1 MDERSN
7 VMINRIKNG
16 HINGRESGRAIKGR
30 VSTRINRSSEL
41 LAQKLKA
48 EGITNSQVLH
58 AIANSPRHIF
68 IPEILAHKA
77 YDNTALPIGQGQTIS
92 QPYIVAKMSE
102 LLLKGKQENNVVGN
116 RPKNILEIGTGS
128 GYQTSILAQL
138 TDKVFSVE
146 RIKSLQFQAK
156 RCLRAMDLH
165 NISMK
170 HGDGWQGW
178 ASKAPFDAIIVTAGA
193 ASVPQ
198 ALLDQLNDG
207 GRLVIPVGEQTQIL
221 KIITRQGNN
230 YHEQQVEAVR
240 FVPLVP
246 GDLL

>member
-1 MDERSN
+1 MMSSRIGGKSRRS
-7 VMINRIKNG
+7 G
-16 HINGRESGRAIKGR
+16 
-30 VSTRINRSSEL
+30 EL
-41 LAQKLKA
+41 LAQKLQK
-48 EGITNSQVLH
+48 EGISNTAVLQ
-58 AIANSPRHIF
+58 AIAQSPRHIF
-68 IPEILAHKA
+68 VPEILAHKA

-102 LLLKGKQENNVVGN
+102 LLLADG

-146 RIKSLQFQAK
+146 RIKALQWQAT

-165 NISMK
+165 NVAMK

-178 ASKAPFDAIIVTAGA
+178 KSKGPFEAIIVTAA
-193 ASVPQ
+193 PASVPP
-198 ALLDQLNDG
+198 ALLNQLADG
-207 GRLVIPVGEQTQIL
+207 GRLIIPVGEQTQIL
-221 KIITRQGNN
+221 KIITRNGDTFN
-230 YHEQQVEAVR
+230 EQQVEAVR

>member
-1 MDERSN
+1 
-7 VMINRIKNG
+7 MI
-16 HINGRESGRAIKGR
+16 SSR
-30 VSTRINRSSEL
+30 VSGKSKRSGEL
-41 LAQKLKA
+41 LAQKLQQ
-48 EGITNSQVLH
+48 EGIVNPEVLT
-58 AIANSPRHIF
+58 AIAQSPRHIF
-68 IPEILAHKA
+68 VPEILAHKA

-102 LLLKGKQENNVVGN
+102 LLLANG
-116 RPKNILEIGTGS
+116 RPNSILEIGTGS

-146 RIKSLQFQAK
+146 RIKSLQWQAK

-165 NISMK
+165 NVSMK
-170 HGDGWQGW
+170 HGDGWLGW
-178 ASKAPFDAIIVTAGA
+178 ASKAPFDAIIVTAA
-193 ASVPQ
+193 PTQVPH
-198 ALLDQLNDG
+198 ALLEQLADG

-221 KIITRQGNN
+221 KIITREGDN
-230 YHEQQVEAVR
+230 YSEQQIEAVR

>member
-1 MDERSN
+1 MTTYAKKSRVVGKSKRS
-7 VMINRIKNG
+7 G
-16 HINGRESGRAIKGR
+16 
-30 VSTRINRSSEL
+30 EL
-41 LAQKLKA
+41 LAQKLQV
-48 EGITNSQVLH
+48 EGITNPQVLQ

-102 LLLKGKQENNVVGN
+102 LLLAQG
-116 RPKNILEIGTGS
+116 RPSSILEIGTGS

-138 TDKVFSVE
+138 SDKVFSVE

-198 ALLDQLNDG
+198 ALLDQLVDG

-221 KIITRQGNN
+221 KIITRDGDN
-230 YHEQQVEAVR
+230 YNEQQIEAVR

-246 GDLL
+246 GELL

>member
-1 MDERSN
+1 MMSSRIGGKSRRS
-7 VMINRIKNG
+7 G
-16 HINGRESGRAIKGR
+16 
-30 VSTRINRSSEL
+30 EL
-41 LAQKLKA
+41 LAQKLQN
-48 EGITNSQVLH
+48 EGISNTAVLQ
-58 AIANSPRHIF
+58 AIAQSPRHIF
-68 IPEILAHKA
+68 VPEILAHKA

-102 LLLKGKQENNVVGN
+102 LLLADG

-146 RIKSLQFQAK
+146 RIKALQWQAK

-165 NISMK
+165 NVSMK

-178 ASKAPFDAIIVTAGA
+178 QSKGPFEAIIVTAA
-193 ASVPQ
+193 PASVPP
-198 ALLDQLNDG
+198 ALLSQLADG
-207 GRLVIPVGEQTQIL
+207 GRLIIPVGEQTQIL
-221 KIITRQGNN
+221 KIITRDGDTFN
-230 YHEQQVEAVR
+230 EQQVEAVR

>member
-1 MDERSN
+1 MITSRIAGKSKRS
-7 VMINRIKNG
+7 G
-16 HINGRESGRAIKGR
+16 
-30 VSTRINRSSEL
+30 EL
-41 LAQKLKA
+41 LAQKLHA
-48 EGITNSQVLH
+48 EGINNQQVLQ
-58 AIANSPRHIF
+58 AIVQSPRHIF

-102 LLLKGKQENNVVGN
+102 LLLAQG

-138 TDKVFSVE
+138 TDQVFSVE
-146 RIKSLQFQAK
+146 RIKALQWQAK

-165 NISMK
+165 NVSMK

-178 ASKAPFDAIIVTAGA
+178 KSKAPFEAIIVTAA
-193 ASVPQ
+193 PSTVPP
-198 ALLDQLNDG
+198 ALLEQLADG
-207 GRLVIPVGEQTQIL
+207 GRLIIPVGEQTQIL
-221 KIITRQGNN
+221 KIITRNGDT
-230 YHEQQVEAVR
+230 YTEQQVEAVR
-240 FVPLVP
+240 FVPLVA

>member
-1 MDERSN
+1 
-7 VMINRIKNG
+7 MISQTKTART
-16 HINGRESGRAIKGR
+16 GR
-30 VSTRINRSSEL
+30 NRSGEI
-41 LAQKLKA
+41 LAKKLQN
-48 EGITNSQVLH
+48 EGITNVDVLQ
-58 AIANSPRHIF
+58 AIASSPRHIF

-102 LLLKGKQENNVVGN
+102 LLLKESK
-116 RPKNILEIGTGS
+116 PKTILEIGTGS

-138 TDKVFSVE
+138 TEKVFSVE

-165 NISMK
+165 NISLK
-170 HGDGWQGW
+170 HGDGWKGW

-198 ALLDQLNDG
+198 ALLEQLSDG
-207 GRLVIPVGEQTQIL
+207 GCLVIPVGDKTQIL
-221 KIITRQGNN
+221 KIITRNGDS
-230 YHEQQVEAVR
+230 YKEEQVEAVR